1 MKNPKDTFLR
11 GRVRSL
17 KFAIKGVW
25 ILLKSEPRIQVQTI
39 IVILMTILGF
49 VMELSSTEWLF
60 QVLAFALVLVSES
73 LNTAIEKICDF
84 VNPEYDE
91 RIGIIKD
98 ISAGAVTFAAFF
110 AIVIALIL
118 YLPKFISF

>member
-1 MKNPKDTFLR
+1 MKNPKDSFLR

-17 KFAIKGVW
+17 KFAIRGVW
-25 ILLKSEPRIQVQTI
+25 ILLKSEHSIQVQTV

-49 VMELSSTEWLF
+49 VMELSRMEWLF
-60 QVLAFALVLVSES
+60 QVLAFGLVLVAES
-73 LNTAIEKICDF
+73 LNTAIEKFCDF

-91 RIGIIKD
+91 KIGIIKD

-110 AIVIALIL
+110 AILTGLIL
-118 YLPKFISF
+118 YLPKFISL